1 MKYSL
6 RSLMI
11 GITLFCVLLGA
22 RIEYLRRWAVYH
34 EAEAELLANERAAA
48 IGLSRQEF
56 DEIASTRPP
65 IQKTDIW
72 IVLNHRRLSEEYR
85 AAMIRPWQTVVE
97 RDSP

>member
-1 MKYSL
+1 MKYNL
-6 RSLMI
+6 RSLML
-11 GITLFCVLLGA
+11 GLTLFCVVLER

-34 EAEAELLANERAAA
+34 EAEAELLANEKAVAY
-48 IGLSRQEF
+48 GWSRQEF
-56 DEIASTRPP
+56 DEVASTRPP

-72 IVLNHRRLSEEYR
+72 IVLNRRRLSEEYR